1 MTPPSICFVAPR
13 VYLIASGDTSQRFA
27 GGAEV
32 QQTHLAR
39 GLARAGHRVTVL
51 AGDYGQPDEVS
62 IDGIRFIKL
71 RERGT
76 QIPVLRYFHPRLTCL
91 WRGMKTADSDVYYQR
106 GSSVATFVAGLFA
119 KFHNK
124 NFVFAAASDLDLVKP
139 RTHEMLPGRG
149 GWRDLQLYFLGIR
162 WATAIVA
169 QHESQREQCKKWFG
183 RESTWIPSCY
193 DTPDLLAGVPDGS
206 VLWVSMIRSL
216 KRPERFVELAES
228 LRDIHFKMIGGK
240 STRANDHASFAL
252 YDELWARV
260 GKLDNIDYL
269 GFLPYHEVE
278 SHFDGASVFVN
289 TSDYEGF
296 PNTFLQAWSRGIPT
310 VSFFD
315 CGARDESGPIGFVV
329 RDQEE
334 MARIVELLTWDRD
347 LWRRESQRCRRHFL
361 TRHSVPAVVARY
373 QELFGRLI
381 EKRPSHGT

>member
-1 MTPPSICFVAPR
+1 MTLPSICFVAPR
-13 VYLIASGDTSQRFA
+13 VYLIASGDSRQGFA

-39 GLARAGHRVTVL
+39 GLVRAGHRVTVL
-51 AGDYGQPDEVS
+51 AGDYGQPDEAMV
-62 IDGIRFIKL
+62 DGIRFIKL
-71 RERGT
+71 YEQGA

-91 WRGMKTADSDVYYQR
+91 WQGMKKADADIYYQR
-106 GSSVATFVAGLFA
+106 GSSASTFVVGLFA
-119 KFHNK
+119 KMHAK
-124 NFVFAAASDLDLVKP
+124 SFVFAAASDLDLVKP

-149 GWRDLQLYFLGIR
+149 GWRDLQLYFQGLR
-162 WATAIVA
+162 LADAIIA
-169 QHESQREQCKKWFG
+169 QHEGQREQCARWFG

-193 DTPDLLAGVPDGS
+193 DTSGLMEGKPGGS
-206 VLWVSMIRSL
+206 VLWVSMIRTL

-228 LRDIHFKMIGGK
+228 LRDIRFKMIGGK
-240 STRANDHASFAL
+240 STRANDEASFAL
-252 YDELWARV
+252 YDQLGERV

-278 SHFDGASVFVN
+278 GHFDGASVFVN

-329 RDQEE
+329 RNQEE
-334 MARIVELLTWDRD
+334 MAKTIKRLIQDQD
-347 LWRRESQRCRRHFL
+347 LWWRESQRCRRHFL
-361 TRHSVPAVVARY
+361 ARHSVPAVVVRY
-373 QELFGRLI
+373 QELFGRF
-381 EKRPSHGT
+381 HGKTPGHGA